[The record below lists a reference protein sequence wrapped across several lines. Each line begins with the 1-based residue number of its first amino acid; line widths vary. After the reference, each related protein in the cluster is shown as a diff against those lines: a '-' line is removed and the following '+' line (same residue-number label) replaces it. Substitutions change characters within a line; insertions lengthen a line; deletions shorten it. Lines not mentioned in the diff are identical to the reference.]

1 MVSYERLLYGARS
14 AEKKDKTP
22 NKYEVNKD
30 MSDINTVNLLNQ
42 IKTMSAKAEGSVIET
57 EANQS
62 PFGTVFQQALN
73 QVNELNQSADALK
86 ARFEMGD
93 PNVSLG
99 EVMIAAQKT
108 NLGLEATVRVRNK
121 VVQAYQEIMNMPV

>member
-1 MVSYERLLYGARS
+1 
-14 AEKKDKTP
+14 
-22 NKYEVNKD
+22 

-42 IKTMSAKAEGSVIET
+42 IKTMSAKAEGAVIET
-57 EANQS
+57 ETNQAA

-73 QVNELNQSADALK
+73 QVNELNQSADSLK
-86 ARFEMGD
+86 TRFEMGD

-99 EVMIAAQKT
+99 EVMIAAQKS

-121 VVQAYQEIMNMPV
+121 VVQAYQDIMNMPV

>member
-1 MVSYERLLYGARS
+1 M
-14 AEKKDKTP
+14 DKTP
-22 NKYEVNKD
+22 NNEVNRD
-30 MSDINTVNLLNQ
+30 MSEINTVNLLNQ

-62 PFGTVFQQALN
+62 PFGSVFQKAMN
-73 QVNELNQSADALK
+73 QVSDLNQSADSLK
-86 ARFEMGD
+86 TRFEMGD

-99 EVMIAAQKT
+99 EVMIATQKS

-121 VVQAYQEIMNMPV
+121 VVQAYQDIMNMPV

>member
-1 MVSYERLLYGARS
+1 
-14 AEKKDKTP
+14 
-22 NKYEVNKD
+22 

-42 IKTMSAKAEGSVIET
+42 IKTMSAKAEGAIVET
-57 EANQS
+57 ETNQA

-73 QVNELNQSADALK
+73 QVNDATQSADSLK

-99 EVMIAAQKT
+99 EVMIAAQKS

-121 VVQAYQEIMNMPV
+121 VVQAYQDIMNMPV